1 MQQPKLK
8 TICGRVCSVAVL
20 AACASAAWAAPAGV
34 EDVAAARMAPLAAE
48 PLALPL
54 EAAQALA
61 QPAPLTTAPAP
72 ASVDGMEFG
81 QPADLGKLEQSRGGT
96 DISNVT
102 NNTRLSGAVTDNSAI
117 NVVTG
122 NNTIDAGSFANM
134 AGIPVVIQNTGANVL
149 IQSSTTVNLQFK

>member
-20 AACASAAWAAPAGV
+20 AACASAAWAAPGGAVDGL
-34 EDVAAARMAPLAAE
+34 AARVAPLAAE
-48 PLALPL
+48 PMAIPL

-61 QPAPLTTAPAP
+61 QPVTLAAAPAP
-72 ASVDGMEFG
+72 AAVDGMDFG
-81 QPADLGKLEQSRGGT
+81 QAADLGQLEQQRGGT
-96 DISNVT
+96 DTSNVT
-102 NNTRLSGAVTDNSAI
+102 NNTRISGAVTDNSAI

-122 NNTIDAGSFANM
+122 SNTIDAGSFANM